1 MTATAAAP
9 ESLSSAVV
17 LTGPIGTTKNLRSM
31 IGERWKMVHAL
42 LPAHMTEDR
51 FAALVISAASENA
64 EGVGL
69 LRRVDPERDLSGGID
84 RVGDQRA
91 TGEAY
96 LLPYKGKAQLVP
108 GYKGLVKLA
117 IQSREV
123 RAIEARLV
131 YDGEK
136 DFERVLRHRL
146 AHRARART
154 STSTR
159 TPDGAFAYAVAK
171 LPSWRDDVRSHDA
184 EAARRHL
191 AAVARARTTARGRR
205 TAKRCT
211 ARPSRAGSA
220 STLPMSPQLAQAL
233 ELSDEAEE
241 IDARRARSVGSDA
254 LNQALK
260 SSPEE
265 SEEAEDATPVPVG
278 KKSCPTCLRNDGTHD
293 PDKSCYTDG

>member
-51 FAALVISAASENA
+51 FAALVISAAQKTPKVLACSGESILNA
-64 EGVGL
+64 IYQAASLGL
-69 LRRVDPERDLSGGID
+69 EINS
-84 RVGDQRA
+84 A

-96 LLPYKGKAQLVP
+96 LLPYKGQAQLVP

-117 IQSREV
+117 IRSGEV

-136 DFERVLRHRL
+136 SFGVFYGTDSRIEHVPDFDVTRNPATVRL
-146 AHRARART
+146 
-154 STSTR
+154 
-159 TPDGAFAYAVAK
+159 AYAVAK
-171 LPSWRDDVRSHDA
+171 LPSGATTFEVMTRKQLDAIWQRSPGKDNGPWISDR
-184 EAARRHL
+184 EEMYRKTVTRRL
-191 AAVARARTTARGRR
+191 C
-205 TAKRCT
+205 KY
-211 ARPSRAGSA
+211 
-220 STLPMSPQLAQAL
+220 LPMSPQLAQAL